1 MRYTFRAL
9 AVSSLMALAFASFA
23 QTHFVSRPGVQELS
37 GRMVVRPFSESDW
50 QARGLSLAQAQ
61 AKVREA
67 VSRASVN
74 VIRRATETGEIIIRV
89 PAGQTEDRVFFNL
102 NATGLYQYVVPDYR
116 VFPLARPNDTFYN
129 SQWHHVSVKSEK
141 GWDLHTGRNHVTV
154 AICDTGVDLTH
165 PDLAPNLVPGYNAPQ
180 RRSQAAGGDV
190 MDLQGHGTHVA
201 GDAAAIGNNARGVAG
216 MGWNFKIMPIK
227 IVEGANGG
235 AFISDMLDGAMWAT
249 NNGAKVSNV
258 SFGGVMSPSVQV
270 TGEEMKKRGALLVFA
285 GGNSQE
291 NITTDHKDVIIVS
304 ATNRANQ
311 YAGWPAFGIG
321 IDLMAPGEDI
331 QSTTM
336 GGGYGP
342 ATGTSMAAPIVAG
355 ALAQIYSYN
364 PRLTAQQVEDILSQ
378 TATSIGDAN
387 RFGFG
392 LINMEKAMLRVRS
405 TLTVAQIIPATSI
418 TQQDGTHT
426 SGGLIDINNIDK
438 LVYKAR
444 SSRVNSGQSAGAV
457 ATFTLPTPS
466 KIVKMDLMAAS
477 LSSRTQYPVSN
488 TLFLWNWQ
496 TSKYDLIA
504 ESALKALG
512 EDELVRAL
520 SGASLAKYMN
530 GSGQVRLLV
539 RAYSADRRN
548 TGMAQPFDLMINRLV
563 IGIELQN

>member
-1 MRYTFRAL
+1 MT
-9 AVSSLMALAFASFA
+9 
-23 QTHFVSRPGVQELS
+23 
-37 GRMVVRPFSESDW
+37 VRPWSEADW
-50 QARGLSLAQAQ
+50 QAKGLSLVQAQ
-61 AKVREA
+61 AKVRQA
-67 VSRASVN
+67 ITRATN
-74 VIRRATETGEIIIRV
+74 VIRRVTETGEIIIRV
-89 PAGQTEDRVFFNL
+89 PVGQTENTLYKSL
-102 NATGLYQYVVPDYR
+102 NATGLYQYIVPDWKVY
-116 VFPLARPNDTFYN
+116 PLARPNDTFYSN
-129 SQWHHVSVKSEK
+129 QWHHVNVKSEK
-141 GWDLHTGRNHVTV
+141 GWDLHTGSNRVTV

-165 PDLAPNLVPGYNAPQ
+165 TDLAPNLVPGYNAPQ
-180 RRSQAAGGDV
+180 RMTQAAGGDV

-216 MGWNFKIMPIK
+216 MGWNFRIMPIK

-235 AFISDMLDGAMWAT
+235 AFVSDMLDGAMWAT

-258 SFGGVMSPSVQV
+258 SFGGVESPSVQT
-270 TGEEMKKRGALLVFA
+270 TGEIMKQRGALLVFA

-304 ATNRANQ
+304 ATNRADQ
-311 YAGWPAFGIG
+311 YAGWPAYGIG

-355 ALAQIYSYN
+355 ALAQIFSYN
-364 PRLTAQQVEDILSQ
+364 PRLTAQQVEDILCQ
-378 TATSIGDAN
+378 TATSIGDPTKY
-387 RFGFG
+387 GHG

-405 TLTVAQIIPATSI
+405 TLTVSQLIPATSI
-418 TQQDGTHT
+418 AQQDGSHV
-426 SGGLIDINNIDK
+426 SGGLADINNIDK

-444 SSRVNSGQSAGAV
+444 SSRVVSGQSAGAI
-457 ATFTLPTPS
+457 ATFTVPS
-466 KIVKMDLMAAS
+466 PAKVAQLDLMAAS
-477 LSSRTQYPVSN
+477 TSSRIQYPVSN
-488 TLFLWNWQ
+488 TIFLWNWQ

-512 EDELVRAL
+512 EDELVRGL
-520 SGASLAKYMN
+520 TGASLTKYVN
-530 GSGQVRLLV
+530 GSGQVRMLV

-563 IGIELQN
+563 LRAEMTN

>member
-1 MRYTFRAL
+1 MVL
-9 AVSSLMALAFASFA
+9 AIASFA

-37 GRMVVRPFSESDW
+37 GRMTVRPWSESDW
-50 QARGLSLAQAQ
+50 QARGLTQAQAQ
-61 AKVREA
+61 ARVREA

-102 NATGLYQYVVPDYR
+102 NATGLYEYVVPDWK
-116 VFPLARPNDTFYN
+116 VFPLSRPNDSFYN
-129 SQWHHVSVKSEK
+129 SQWHHVNVKSER
-141 GWDLHTGRNHVTV
+141 GWSLHTGSNRVTV

-190 MDLQGHGTHVA
+190 MDLGGHGTHVA

-227 IVEGANGG
+227 IVEGANGF
-235 AFISDMLDGAMWAT
+235 AFVSDMLDGAMWAT
-249 NNGAKVSNV
+249 NNGAKVANV

-270 TGEEMKKRGALLVFA
+270 TGAEMKKKGALLVFA

-304 ATNRANQ
+304 ATNRADR

-331 QSTTM
+331 MSTTM

-355 ALAQIYSYN
+355 ALAQIFSYN

-392 LINMEKAMLRVRS
+392 LINMEKAMTRVRS
-405 TLTVAQIIPATSI
+405 TLTANQIVTANSIAQH
-418 TQQDGTHT
+418 DGTHI
-426 SGGLIDINNIDK
+426 SGGLLDINNLDK
-438 LVYKAR
+438 LVYRGRSAR
-444 SSRVNSGQSAGAV
+444 VASGQSAGAV
-457 ATFTLPTPS
+457 ANFTVPTPS
-466 KIVKMDLMAAS
+466 KVVRLDLMAAS
-477 LSSRTQYPVSN
+477 NSSRTRYPVSN
-488 TLFLWNWQ
+488 TLFLWNWH
-496 TSKYDLIA
+496 TSKFDVIA
-504 ESALKALG
+504 ESALRPLG
-512 EDELVRAL
+512 DDELVR
-520 SGASLAKYMN
+520 SLTSTSLPKYMN
-530 GSGQVRLLV
+530 ASGQVRMLV

-548 TGMAQPFDLMINRLV
+548 TGMAEPFDLLINRLV
-563 IGIELQN
+563 LSAEVQN